1 MLLQGS
7 QMLATVS
14 IQEVSR
20 VRMKGHLLKAAS
32 SVCCSR
38 MLLPPF
44 SQHPATASFP
54 VLSRSATAL
63 AYHCHRYLA
72 GFTSIPKPGDVALAA
87 PVSAV
92 TVHAR
97 PACYSGCA
105 RVGRIWGWG
114 TNAALLSPKMLSQT
128 LGNVVLAQTRV
139 PSSPIPLIC
148 KAVVV
153 PTCQV
158 GTSWHL
164 GSSSSKSQMR
174 SLLPK
179 GNDFICHQVLH
190 RVSFVWK
197 CEHVLWYKSSC
208 I

>member
-32 SVCCSR
+32 SVCCSSAPACSCR
-38 MLLPPF
+38 PSRNTPPPHLF
-44 SQHPATASFP
+44 
-54 VLSRSATAL
+54 LRSATAL
-63 AYHCHRYLA
+63 ACHCHRYLA
-72 GFTSIPKPGDVALAA
+72 GFTSIQKPDDVALAA

-97 PACYSGCA
+97 PACCGGCA

-114 TNAALLSPKMLSQT
+114 THAALLSPKMLSQT
-128 LGNVVLAQTRV
+128 VGNVVLAQTRV
-139 PSSPIPLIC
+139 SSSPILLTC